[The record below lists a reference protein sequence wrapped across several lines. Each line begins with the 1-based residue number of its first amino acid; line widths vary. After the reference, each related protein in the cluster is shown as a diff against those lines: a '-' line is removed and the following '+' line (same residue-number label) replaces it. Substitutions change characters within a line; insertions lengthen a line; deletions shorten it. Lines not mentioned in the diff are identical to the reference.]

1 MRTVSIFRNNK
12 NQAVRIPRDLE
23 FQGVSKVEIIPQGN
37 ALLLRPC
44 RPSWSSLGDT
54 SAAGGGF
61 LANRPDT
68 IEEGGRLRAAARR
81 HPALGRR
88 SSR

>member
-1 MRTVSIFRNNK
+1 MRTVSVFRNNK

-23 FQGVSKVEIIPQGN
+23 FQEVSEVEIIPQGN

-44 RPSWSSLGDT
+44 RPSWTSLRNT
-54 SAAGGGF
+54 SAAGDSF

-68 IEEGGRLRAAARR
+68 IEENGPFGEDT
-81 HPALGRR
+81 
-88 SSR
+88 